1 MSTETQKNQEVLIGL
16 FKIMN
21 MGDMAQVRKALMEVC
36 TEGYVI
42 HDPSTPNIQ
51 PGIANYIES
60 LNQFMKE
67 NSEPRV
73 IIEDMFG
80 VGDKVVTRA
89 VFEFIEL
96 KTHEQK
102 KMTGIVISRF
112 ENGKIAEEW
121 QVLAPFATPSA

>member
-1 MSTETQKNQEVLIGL
+1 MSTETQKNMQVLRHWFETLEKGNHSQKMKELKDI
-16 FKIMN
+16 
-21 MGDMAQVRKALMEVC
+21 C

-60 LNQFMKE
+60 FNQFMKE
-67 NSEPRV
+67 NAGPRV

-80 VGDKVVTRA
+80 VGDKVVSRA

-112 ENGKIAEEW
+112 EDGKLAEEW
-121 QVLAPFATPSA
+121 QVLAPIPASTA